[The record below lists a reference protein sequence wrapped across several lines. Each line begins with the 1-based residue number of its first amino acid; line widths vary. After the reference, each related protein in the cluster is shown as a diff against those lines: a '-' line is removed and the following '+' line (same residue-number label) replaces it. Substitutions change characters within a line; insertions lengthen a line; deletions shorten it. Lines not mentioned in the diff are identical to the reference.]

1 MAAKQRKRSAA
12 GSGSL
17 RQRKDGTWE
26 GRYTYVD
33 ELGATRRGS
42 VYSKSQSDCQ
52 KKLNAALNAADKQEQ
67 VEKPSRVTL
76 QGWFETWLTDYCR
89 SLKPATQ
96 DDYKRKA
103 DRHIIPALG
112 TVYLVKLTPMQ
123 VQRWVNRL
131 SDGHGEQKGLSPKS
145 VKNIHGILH
154 SALKQ
159 AVSSGLLKTN
169 PADNTKLPSVKK
181 PELKPLMDEN
191 VNAFLRAIRGHRHE
205 NLFLVALFTG
215 MRQSELLGL
224 QWRDVDFESAR
235 VIVRRQLQREKGKGG
250 AYYFVD
256 ETKSGKDRI
265 VPLAPSVVKVL
276 RNQQR
281 QQAEWQLQA
290 GEIWSNEYGLIFTDE
305 AGRHLTHR
313 SVYHFFK
320 KVVTEIGCPEVRFH
334 DLRHSCAILE
344 LQAGVPVKAVQEQL
358 GHYSSAFTMDVY
370 AAVSETMMDD
380 TRRRVEKIIK
390 DATG

>member
-1 MAAKQRKRSAA
+1 MAGKRKRSAA

-33 ELGATRRGS
+33 ELGVKRRRS
-42 VYSKSQSDCQ
+42 VYSRSQAECQ
-52 KKLNAALNAADKQEQ
+52 KKLNAALSAADRHEH
-67 VEKPSRVTL
+67 VNAPSRVTV
-76 QGWFETWLTDYCR
+76 QGWIDTWLTDYCR
-89 SLKPATQ
+89 GLRPSTQ
-96 DDYKRKA
+96 DDYRRKA

-112 TVYLVKLTPMQ
+112 GAYLVQLTPTQ

-131 SDGHGEQKGLSPKS
+131 SENREDQKGLSPKS

-154 SALKQ
+154 TALKQ

-169 PADNTKLPSVKK
+169 PADNTKLPSVKR

-191 VNAFLRAIRGHRHE
+191 VNAFLRAIRGHRYE
-205 NLFLVALFTG
+205 SLFLVALFTG

-224 QWRDVDFESAR
+224 QWRDVDFESQK
-235 VIVRRQLQREKGKGG
+235 VTVRRQLQKEKGRGG
-250 AYYFVD
+250 VYYFVD
-256 ETKSGKDRI
+256 ETKNGKDRV

-276 RNQQR
+276 RTQQR
-281 QQAEWQLQA
+281 QQAEWQLMA
-290 GEIWSNEYGLIFTDE
+290 GELWENLYGLVFTDE
-305 AGRHLTHR
+305 IGQHLSHK
-313 SVYHFFK
+313 SVYNNFK
-320 KVVTEIGCPEVRFH
+320 KVVTKIGCPEVRFH

-344 LQAGVPVKAVQEQL
+344 LQAGVSVKAVQEQL
-358 GHYSSAFTMDVY
+358 GHFSSAFTMDVY
-370 AAVSETMMDD
+370 AAVSEAMMDD